1 MKELYGLPEI
11 HWMLSGFIPRIKNKE
26 IFRRISDVLTDFKLD
41 ELSVTYEKR
50 KKKIQRFLQKYNP
63 KVVFVE
69 GISCPEIE
77 EIYSGKVIYLD
88 KCSESYRKFADG
100 MELILSK
107 YKALKDLLFKELFK
121 TFLSSS
127 EETRLQ
133 KIGKANFWEK
143 AIAKSIVNIQKNE
156 ESEIRKYLRMNFRLA
171 TIEREKEWAKVISNY
186 YESPSCIIAGVY
198 HFLGDLNNDLNIL
211 VNSIRH
217 KIFHSLVFDFLE
229 RYKGLDETLTYFLK
243 QRGIKLKVSDC
254 LFYILKSGLK
264 LR

>member
-11 HWMLSGFIPRIKNKE
+11 HWMLSGLIPRIKNKE
-26 IFRRISDVLTDFKLD
+26 IFRQLSDVLTDFKLD

-77 EIYSGKVIYLD
+77 EIYSGKIISLD

-100 MELILSK
+100 IEVILSK

-127 EETRLQ
+127 EETRLP

-143 AIAKSIVNIQKNE
+143 AIVKSMVNIQKKW
-156 ESEIRKYLRMNFRLA
+156 RK
-171 TIEREKEWAKVISNY
+171 
-186 YESPSCIIAGVY
+186 
-198 HFLGDLNNDLNIL
+198 
-211 VNSIRH
+211 
-217 KIFHSLVFDFLE
+217 
-229 RYKGLDETLTYFLK
+229 
-243 QRGIKLKVSDC
+243 
-254 LFYILKSGLK
+254 
-264 LR
+264 